1 MTDAS
6 NIPANAIVRFV
17 ALLDEEAGENNDV
30 TMLAVQAASLSK
42 LVADQAAA
50 TDWTNE
56 SGDGGDAND
65 GDDEDEDAKNKKKDA
80 AQKDGQAP
88 PPEMMIPVPIGTVEN
103 LRSVVKYLQARLASE
118 QREIPA
124 PLAVPVEDAVDD
136 TDRSFLRSL
145 PNPRSDV
152 IALAS
157 IAHYLNVATLRDLMC
172 AQLSSWLCHM
182 TVEEMRT
189 MLGVASDFSEAEE
202 STLRK
207 EFNLEPIMWSAAHAA
222 QPAAAGADAK
232 Q

>member
-6 NIPANAIVRFV
+6 SIPANAIVRFV
-17 ALLDEEAGENNDV
+17 ALLDEEAGENNGV

-56 SGDGGDAND
+56 SGGGGAND
-65 GDDEDEDAKNKKKDA
+65 GDDDEDDKSKKANA
-80 AQKDGQAP
+80 AQDGQAPP
-88 PPEMMIPVPIGTVEN
+88 PPEMMIPVPIGTAEN

-136 TDRSFLRSL
+136 TDRGFLRSL

-157 IAHYLNVATLRDLMC
+157 IAHYLNIATLRDLMC

-189 MLGVASDFSEAEE
+189 MLGVASDFSDAEE

-207 EFNLEPIMWSAAHAA
+207 EFNLEPVMWSSSFAQAA
-222 QPAAAGADAK
+222 QPAAAGAAAK